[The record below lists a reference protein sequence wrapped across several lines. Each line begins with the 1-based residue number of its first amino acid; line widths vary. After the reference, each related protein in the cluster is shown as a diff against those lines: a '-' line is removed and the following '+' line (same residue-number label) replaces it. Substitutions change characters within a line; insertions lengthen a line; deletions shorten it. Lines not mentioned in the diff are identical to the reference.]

1 MKELKL
7 QCRENKI
14 IDEFETHHQP
24 DKSLRR
30 FKITNLYAKMFFV
43 LINCIKTMNKFL
55 TSWWTQETSW

>member
-1 MKELKL
+1 MKEVKL

-55 TSWWTQETSW
+55 TS